1 MGLSLS
7 GTEPFLWIGS
17 GCRSEQF
24 PLGFAACLGRR
35 KGRTVYVPSPHP
47 WIEGETLGQHLER
60 RGVSRRDFLQ
70 FCGGICAVLGLG
82 EAAAPRMAH
91 ALQAIK
97 RPSVIWLQLQECTG
111 CVESV
116 LRTADPT
123 IGHLLLDL
131 VSLDFM
137 DTLMAAAGDHAE
149 AALQA
154 SMKQNAGKYLL
165 VVTGSIPLNDD
176 GIYTTIGGRT
186 AKTVLEEAAA
196 GAAAIVAV
204 GACAHWGSVQA
215 ARPNPTGAVGV
226 AQVIKDKPVINIAG
240 CPPIADVITATLV
253 HFLTFGRMPATDG
266 DGRPLFAYGALIHD
280 QCPRRA
286 HFDAGQ
292 FVEEFDDSNAR
303 EGWCLYHVGCKGPAT
318 FSPCPIFQWN
328 DGTSWPIGA
337 GHPCLGCTER
347 HFWDTMT
354 PFYGRLPDIGG
365 FGVER
370 TADIIGAALAVGA
383 TAGVA
388 AHAIATGIHQS
399 RLKRQLPV
407 MPASGGPPSSST
419 TSPRKE

>member
-1 MGLSLS
+1 M
-7 GTEPFLWIGS
+7 
-17 GCRSEQF
+17 
-24 PLGFAACLGRR
+24 
-35 KGRTVYVPSPHP
+35 YVPSPHP
-47 WIEGETLGQHLER
+47 WAEGETLGQHLEK
-60 RGVSRRDFLQ
+60 RGVSRRDFVQ
-70 FCGGICAVLGLG
+70 YCGGICAVLGLG
-82 EAAAPRMAH
+82 ELAAPRMAR

-97 RPSVIWLQLQECTG
+97 RPSVIWIQLQECTG
-111 CVESV
+111 CVESAI
-116 LRTADPT
+116 RTAEPT
-123 IGHLLLDL
+123 IGHLLLDMI
-131 VSLDFM
+131 SLDYSH
-137 DTLMAAAGDHAE
+137 TLMAAAGHQAE
-149 AALQA
+149 AALQTA
-154 SMKQNAGKYLL
+154 MKDHAGNYLL
-165 VVTGSIPLNDD
+165 VVTGSVPLADD
-176 GIYTTIGGRT
+176 GIYLTIGGRT

-226 AQVIKDKPVINIAG
+226 GQVIKNKPVVNIAG
-240 CPPIADVITATLV
+240 CPPIADVITATIV
-253 HFLTFGRMPATDG
+253 HYLTFGRMPATDG

-303 EGWCLYHVGCKGPAT
+303 EGYCLYHVGCKGPAT

-337 GHPCLGCTER
+337 GHPCIGCTER

-370 TADIIGAALAVGA
+370 SADIIGAALAVGA

-388 AHAIATGIHQS
+388 AHAVATGIHQA

-407 MPASGGPPSSST
+407 MGSPGAPPPSSSPE
-419 TSPRKE
+419 PRE